1 MSIEVIPTRAAL
13 GAEVR
18 GIDLRRPLTDTEFEE
33 LLKAWHD
40 NLIVL
45 IRGQPLTDPELIAFS
60 RRFGELLPSPSNEVN
75 DKFGGDL
82 AEHPEI
88 AVVSNILEKGKPIGA
103 LGSGEAFWHTDSS
116 FIQRPPA
123 GSFLHS
129 IEVPPSG
136 GNTSFC
142 NMYLAYETLPE
153 ATKERIAGMKA
164 LHNFNY
170 VASGK
175 LRKGAVETDDPSK
188 GPGAQH
194 PLVRR
199 HPDTGRKALF
209 LGRRLKSYIIGLS
222 VPDSEALLDELWAHA
237 TQRRFVWTHVWRP
250 GDLIIWDNRCTMHQ
264 REAFDPTTRRL
275 MHRTQTIGDV
285 PVAAFPERVAA
296 MSAGVPA

>member
-1 MSIEVIPTRAAL
+1 MSVEVIPTGAAL
-13 GAEVR
+13 GAEIR
-18 GIDLRRPLTDTEFEE
+18 GIDLCKPLSDSAFEQ
-33 LLKAWHD
+33 LLRGWHD
-40 NLIVL
+40 NLVVL
-45 IRGQPLTDPELIAFS
+45 IRGQPLTDAQLIAFS
-60 RRFGELLPSPSNEVN
+60 RRFGDLLPSPANEVN

-82 AEHPEI
+82 EDYPEI
-88 AVVSNILEKGKPIGA
+88 AVVSNILDKGKPIGA

-136 GNTSFC
+136 GDTSFC

-153 ATKERIAGMKA
+153 ETRERIAGLKA

-188 GPGAQH
+188 APGAHH

-209 LGRRLKSYIIGLS
+209 LGRRLQSYIIGLS
-222 VPDSEALLDELWAHA
+222 LPDSETLLDELWAHA
-237 TQRRFVWTHVWRP
+237 TQKRFVWTHKWRA

-264 REAFDPTTRRL
+264 REAFDPATRRL
-275 MHRTQTIGDV
+275 MHRTQTIGDI
-285 PVAAFPERVAA
+285 PAAAFPDRVAA
-296 MSAGVPA
+296 MASGVAA

>member
-1 MSIEVIPTRAAL
+1 MSIEVVRTNAAL
-13 GAEVR
+13 GAEVS
-18 GIDLRRPLTDTEFEE
+18 GIDLTHPLSDTGFEQ
-33 LLKAWHD
+33 LLNAWHD
-40 NLIVL
+40 NLVVL
-45 IRGQPLTDPELIAFS
+45 IRGQPLTDPQLIAFS
-60 RRFGELLPSPSNEVN
+60 RRFGDLLPSPANEVT

-82 AEHPEI
+82 DDYPEI
-88 AVVSNILEKGKPIGA
+88 AVVSNIMEKGKPIGA

-116 FIQRPPA
+116 FISRPPA

-136 GNTSFC
+136 GDTSFC

-153 ATKERIAGMKA
+153 ATKSRITGLKA

-188 GPGAQH
+188 GPGAHH

-199 HPDTGRKALF
+199 HPDTGRTALF
-209 LGRRLKSYIIGLS
+209 LGRRLKSYINGLS
-222 VPDSEALLDELWAHA
+222 IAESEALLDELWAHA
-237 TQRRFVWTHVWRP
+237 TQKRFVWTHQWRA

-264 REAFDPTTRRL
+264 REAFDASTRRL

-285 PVAAFPERVAA
+285 PVAAFPDRVAWTSPGMVA
-296 MSAGVPA
+296 